1 MKCHSCPHHAAIA
14 DGRFFGKSFDELPCA
29 TCKLGEDTFFS
40 VPFDEENPPDAAASL
55 PTSHSQQSTS
65 AMIPADVLSQFIQGL
80 LSLPSELRDVVAWRY
95 QGVPYKEIAN
105 RQGISIQSAE
115 MRHKRAMRLWPVL
128 KALFP
133 EKTARRERRLAA
145 K

>member
-40 VPFDEENPPDAAASL
+40 IPFDEVNPPADL
-55 PTSHSQQSTS
+55 TSDLSPSTS
-65 AMIPADVLSQFIQGL
+65 LSPLIPADVLSQFIQGI
-80 LSLPSELRDVVAWRY
+80 LSLPPELRDVVAWRY
-95 QGVPYKEIAN
+95 QGVPYKEIAC